1 MDFLFFNAANQPI
14 FTRNDA
20 EQAEWTVEQFSF
32 FGLFPFDPDK
42 VIQRGQRVAFQDADG
57 KWQAFEIRKAKS
69 YEPDHY
75 QEITAEHIA
84 VSELTDEHVQPKEWT
99 SQTARAALSSILTG
113 TLWSIGTVTA
123 SGTSSG
129 NISYGSV
136 WQGVNTIASNWNVYI
151 LPRITIGPSGITG
164 RYLDITPA
172 QGNWRGL
179 RLSINSNIEEVGVTY
194 DDTNVL
200 TAMYGYGKTSTPEQ
214 PITPTSPQPQDLP
227 AEPLTFTDVTWSATT
242 DHPAK
247 PYGQAYLENPTAK
260 ALYGR
265 NGRNRFGFY
274 QNGDVTDPNVLL
286 DLTWKALKKDSE
298 PLISI
303 EGTLHDLQRLGYA
316 DQTIRLHDTAIVEI
330 LPAGVEVQREIIQL
344 DVDLLNPLATRV
356 TIGAYIPNIIYINK
370 ETAEKASGGG
380 GGGGGGGRG
389 QTDKEKEWSEF
400 ETQISANQYQILLR
414 AWQQNKNNEIL
425 RQAGIQLNAQG
436 VLVYAED
443 NELNIGSK
451 LKVNADAISA
461 EVTRATAAEGTL
473 SGRITVNADNIT
485 AEVSRAT
492 TAEGTLSGRISV
504 NADNI
509 TAEVSRATTAEGTL
523 SGRISVNADNIT
535 AEVTRA
541 TTAEGNLSG
550 RISVNADNITAEV
563 TRATAAEGTLSS
575 SISIN
580 ADNITSLV
588 TKTGVNSLGQDE
600 TLYSQIQQN
609 ASGITAEVTRATA
622 AEGTLSG
629 QITVE
634 AGKISQIVSAV
645 GSNGQVTA
653 ASIVSAVN
661 SAGSSVVISA
671 DHIQLNGETVAQS
684 LSGQEIRCDGL
695 TATGIGTDNLD
706 VSTGVFTNL
715 STGRLN
721 GEYATWKSQ
730 NIVTSVSYS
739 VQTIGPYATPSGA
752 QASQTVGSISNVS
765 TATIYYLSHT

>member
-1 MDFLFFNAANQPI
+1 MDFLFFNAANQPL

-42 VIQRGQRVAFQDADG
+42 VLERGQRVAFQDADG
-57 KWQAFEIRKAKS
+57 VWQAFEIRKAKS

-75 QEITAEHIA
+75 QEITAEHIV

-99 SQTARAALSSILTG
+99 NQTAQAALASILTG
-113 TLWSIGTVTA
+113 TLWSIGNVTA

-179 RLSINSNIEEVGVTY
+179 RLSITSNLEQAGVTY
-194 DDTNVL
+194 DDTNLL
-200 TAMYGYGKTSTPEQ
+200 TAMYGYGKNITPEQ
-214 PITPTSPQPQDLP
+214 NISANPPTPQPQDLP
-227 AEPLTFTDVTWSATT
+227 ATPLTFTEVAWSETQ

-247 PYGQAYLENPTAK
+247 PAGQAYLENPTAK

-286 DLTWKALKKDSE
+286 NLTWKALKKDSE

-344 DVDLLNPLATRV
+344 TVDLLNPLNTTV

-389 QTDKEKEWSEF
+389 QTDAEKEFSEF
-400 ETQISANQYQILLR
+400 QTQISANQYQILLR

-425 RQAGIQLNAQG
+425 RQAGLSIDANG
-436 VLVYAED
+436 VLVYADD
-443 NELNIGSK
+443 NERNIGSK
-451 LKVNADAISA
+451 LKVESD
-461 EVTRATAAEGTL
+461 
-473 SGRITVNADNIT
+473 RIT
-485 AEVSRAT
+485 
-492 TAEGTLSGRISV
+492 
-504 NADNI
+504 
-509 TAEVSRATTAEGTL
+509 
-523 SGRISVNADNIT
+523 
-535 AEVTRA
+535 
-541 TTAEGNLSG
+541 
-550 RISVNADNITAEV
+550 
-563 TRATAAEGTLSS
+563 
-575 SISIN
+575 
-580 ADNITSLV
+580 
-588 TKTGVNSLGQDE
+588 
-600 TLYSQIQQN
+600 
-609 ASGITAEVTRATA
+609 
-622 AEGTLSG
+622 
-629 QITVE
+629 
-634 AGKISQIVSAV
+634 QIVQAV
-645 GSNGQVTA
+645 GSNGEVTA
-653 ASIVSAVN
+653 ASIVAAVN
-661 SAGSSVVISA
+661 SAGSSVVIDA
-671 DHIQLNGETVAQS
+671 DHIDLNGIVTATEFQTAIASLDHVIGDFDVHGSVDVGGTLGTGAINCEGVVECASLDVNGLAVGSVALSNLVNDIGPATASGGQITIPWRRLDGSAGTPINFNIADYVSALIVDGNDVPVSGPRSLAGGSTLTLYPATYINGVTGRNTSAALIITAEDGAGSVTLANYNTGEGSQGATTEEIKFLNKAQS
-684 LSGQEIRCDGL
+684 GNSMDVTVGVRLSNGKQYSRTI
-695 TATGIGTDNLD
+695 TGITITNTVDGWGISSDP
-706 VSTGVFTNL
+706 STGGT
-715 STGRLN
+715 
-721 GEYATWKSQ
+721 
-730 NIVTSVSYS
+730 IVTV
-739 VQTIGPYATPSGA
+739 
-752 QASQTVGSISNVS
+752 NVNG
-765 TATIYYLSHT
+765 TTYSHTFSNYP

>member
-1 MDFLFFNAANQPI
+1 MDFLFFNAANQPL

-42 VIQRGQRVAFQDADG
+42 VLERGQRVAFQDADG
-57 KWQAFEIRKAKS
+57 IWQAFEIRKVKS

-84 VSELTDEHVQPKEWT
+84 VAELTDEHVQPKEWT
-99 SQTARAALSSILTG
+99 SQTAQAALASILTG

-129 NISYGSV
+129 EISYGSV

-179 RLSINSNIEEVGVTY
+179 RLSINSNIEEAGVTY

-227 AEPLTFTDVTWSATT
+227 AEPLTFTDVVWTATA

-247 PYGQAYLENPTAK
+247 PANQAYLENPTAK

-344 DVDLLNPLATRV
+344 NVDLLNPLATRV
-356 TIGAYIPNIIYINK
+356 TIGAYIPNIIYINR
-370 ETAEKASGGG
+370 ETIDRASGGN

-389 QTDKEKEWSEF
+389 QTTKEKEWSEF
-400 ETQISANQYQILLR
+400 ETEISANQYQILLR
-414 AWQQNKNNEIL
+414 AWQQNINNEIL
-425 RQAGIQLNAQG
+425 RQAGLSLNAQG
-436 VLVYAED
+436 VLIYAED
-443 NELNIGSK
+443 NERNIGSK
-451 LKVNADAISA
+451 IQVQADRITQEVTDRSSADTALSGRITINADNITA
-461 EVTRATAAEGTL
+461 EVTRATSAEGTL
-473 SGRITVNADNIT
+473 SGRISVNADNIT

-492 TAEGTLSGRISV
+492 TAEGNLSGRISVNADNITAEVTRATTAEGNLSGRISV

-541 TTAEGNLSG
+541 T
-550 RISVNADNITAEV
+550 
-563 TRATAAEGTLSS
+563 
-575 SISIN
+575 
-580 ADNITSLV
+580 
-588 TKTGVNSLGQDE
+588 
-600 TLYSQIQQN
+600 
-609 ASGITAEVTRATA
+609 A

-634 AGKISQIVSAV
+634 AGKISQIVTAV

-653 ASIVSAVN
+653 ASIVAAVN
-661 SAGSSVVISA
+661 SSGSSVIISA
-671 DHIQLNGETVAQS
+671 DHIQLDGAVVAQS
-684 LSGQEIRCDGL
+684 LDSQHIGCAGIAIEGTCAAGDFHAYDEITAEGL
-695 TATGIGTDNLD
+695 IRAAGGLSINGY
-706 VSTGVFTNL
+706 VSSWTSKTV
-715 STGRLN
+715 
-721 GEYATWKSQ
+721 
-730 NIVTSVSYS
+730 VTSVGYTTAYS
-739 VQTIGPYATPSGA
+739 FPDKDGA
-752 QASQTVGSISNVS
+752 NHYGSLLTSV
-765 TATIYYLSHT
+765 TTGTIYYLTHS